1 MTILFNKFHAYV
13 NIDKFI
19 GTFKIYYIKKPSL
32 ISKQIHSKNKKII
45 ILMKIFENNLESLL
59 FSHFSILKNKKT
71 ICN

>member
-32 ISKQIHSKNKKII
+32 ISKQIHSKNKKNNNINENRRLKII
-45 ILMKIFENNLESLL
+45 SNLFYSPI
-59 FSHFSILKNKKT
+59 SQS
-71 ICN
+71 